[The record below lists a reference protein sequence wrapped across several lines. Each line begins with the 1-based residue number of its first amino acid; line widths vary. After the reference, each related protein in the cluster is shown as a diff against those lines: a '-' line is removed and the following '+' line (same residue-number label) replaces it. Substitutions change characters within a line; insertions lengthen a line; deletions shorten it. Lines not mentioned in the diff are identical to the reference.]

1 MRNVPKRV
9 LQMGRVRY
17 LQIMDTQ
24 TPPTDDELAAMRA
37 RVDAATPGPWGIPP
51 ARSNAT
57 KFWLQPKNKDGDW
70 TWRGFV
76 TCDFKQDAEFIAAA
90 RRDMQTLLDEVERLR
105 TELDGVHGMIAT
117 LPVDELAIA
126 LEIADNAREGYRTVN
141 LFTWLSDNGAT
152 ITGFASQWHDDHAV
166 KIE

>member
-1 MRNVPKRV
+1 MTTP
-9 LQMGRVRY
+9 
-17 LQIMDTQ
+17 

-51 ARSNAT
+51 RRSDAA
-57 KFWLQPKNKDGDW
+57 KFRLQRINKDGDW
-70 TWRGFV
+70 AWTWHGFI
-76 TCDFKQDAEFIAAA
+76 TCDFKQDAEFIANA
-90 RRDMQTLLDEVERLR
+90 RSDMQTLLDEVARLR
-105 TELDGVHGMIAT
+105 IELEGVHGMIAT
-117 LPVDELAIA
+117 LPVDELATA
-126 LEIADNAREGYRTVN
+126 LEIADNAHEGYRTVN